1 MKDCGARTR
10 TGESCR
16 AAAMSN
22 GRCRM
27 HGGKPLKWW
36 RSPRWRHGRYSKYS
50 AAAEIEREARRER
63 KAARIERAVTGKLAE
78 WWATH
83 PHTSAGSL
91 LAAGRRIRRE
101 HLASLE
107 RRREAY
113 RARKL
118 HRPF

>member
-10 TGESCR
+10 TGGSCR
-16 AAAMSN
+16 AGAMPN

-27 HGGKPLKWW
+27 HGGKSPKSW
-36 RSPRWRHGRYSKYS
+36 RSPQWRHGRFSRYS
-50 AAAEIEREARRER
+50 AAGEIEREARRER
-63 KAARIERAVTGKLAE
+63 KAVRIERAVTGKLAE
-78 WWATH
+78 WWAAH
-83 PHTSAGSL
+83 PNASAGSL

-118 HRPF
+118 HRPC

>member
-1 MKDCGARTR
+1 MKACGARTR
-10 TGESCR
+10 RGGNCR
-16 AAAMSN
+16 AAAMPN

-27 HGGKPLKWW
+27 HGGRSLKSW
-36 RSPRWRHGRYSKYS
+36 RSPRWRHGRFSRYS
-50 AAAEIEREARRER
+50 AAAEIERKARRER

-78 WWATH
+78 WWVAH
-83 PHTSAGSL
+83 PNASAGSL
-91 LAAGRRIRRE
+91 LAARRRIRRE

-118 HRPF
+118 HGSC